1 MPVLRWM
8 TQCLSYIFL
17 PLDSQVM
24 SSHALSYQSL
34 MPVNAPQVNATT
46 MVVVL
51 INSLHIGPIIGLFD
65 SPSST
70 LLLPSLAGW
79 LWPFVTEHSSF

>member
-1 MPVLRWM
+1 M
-8 TQCLSYIFL
+8 
-17 PLDSQVM
+17 
-24 SSHALSYQSL
+24 

-46 MVVVL
+46 MVVVS
-51 INSLHIGPIIGLFD
+51 INALCIGPIISLPN

-79 LWPFVTEHSSF
+79 LLPFATEHSSFYH

>member
-1 MPVLRWM
+1 M
-8 TQCLSYIFL
+8 
-17 PLDSQVM
+17 
-24 SSHALSYQSL
+24 

-51 INSLHIGPIIGLFD
+51 INALCIGPIVGLPN

-70 LLLPSLAGW
+70 LLLPSLAGL
-79 LWPFVTEHSSF
+79 LWPFATEHSSFCH